1 MLDLVFSLN
10 KCWYTSLQNMLAQ
23 LLINN
28 VGSSLCLKNVGIFL
42 KNVATFCWL
51 EIINRKFTWTFV
63 CWKPIPPPDEVEACS
78 PCTNTRP
85 IQSACRS
92 YKRDPVAGRVFFSR
106 RRTEHHRAESP
117 PTPPEQSRGED
128 MAEKKGAA
136 ARKEEV
142 VTREYTINLHKRLHG
157 WYVSTISL
165 PCCFLLPAVLCHSQR
180 DLDRPRC
187 SWCATDAS

>member
-1 MLDLVFSLN
+1 
-10 KCWYTSLQNMLAQ
+10 MLAQ
-23 LLINN
+23 VCVWKMLEF
-28 VGSSLCLKNVGIFL
+28 FL

-63 CWKPIPPPDEVEACS
+63 GWKPIPPPPDEVEACS
-78 PCTNTRP
+78 PCTNTTECGPFNRLAARIKGTP
-85 IQSACRS
+85 SLVGFSSRA
-92 YKRDPVAGRVFFSR
+92 AGRNTTEPNR
-106 RRTEHHRAESP
+106 RP
-117 PTPPEQSRGED
+117 PPPEQSRGED